1 LASVQ
6 ENPKKKLRF
15 LKFIEQSQSLE
26 NGAPSISRL
35 WIFIKILNKTLKST
49 KQILKNIG
57 FYKNTFVIRSFF
69 ASY

>member
-1 LASVQ
+1 
-6 ENPKKKLRF
+6 
-15 LKFIEQSQSLE
+15 LE

-57 FYKNTFVIRSFF
+57 FDKNILVIRSFF